1 MLLFLVDSKEENATD
16 ENLQRLNGMLKRL
29 KANKR
34 VGEQYMHTWMREQHI
49 REEAREEGR
58 EEGRKEGSEEKVLS
72 QICRKLRKGKS
83 LEQIADELEED
94 ISDIEPLY
102 EVAQTFAPNYNEE
115 QVFEAYK
122 SMHVI

>member
-1 MLLFLVDSKEENATD
+1 MLLFLVDSKDENATD

-49 REEAREEGR
+49 REEGA
-58 EEGRKEGSEEKVLS
+58 EEKVLS

-122 SMHVI
+122 SMHVL